1 MVGRVLKAKVRK
13 LERQETD
20 QLGSLVY
27 LFDKIH
33 PDQLDR
39 RELQLILLAC
49 STILILGA
57 GLALLMYPVVF
68 SYSSSVLRNAFYGFC
83 GLSAL
88 LAVYLVDRQVT
99 ILHLRR
105 QITEAGTRAA
115 ETKIEASAELLNAIP
130 NLNSFKDRLAMEYR
144 RAAAASQVLSVLVIT
159 VMLPEEVSSTPFAIS
174 LLSDAAKAISLK
186 LRGEDSIYVLRPHC
200 FGTILPTVSRAVAER
215 ISNRVAEGLSDAAGA
230 TNRFSY
236 KIDIVN
242 WPANAA
248 SAHGL
253 QEAVLTL
260 LPADGSMRSM
270 AEETR

>member
-1 MVGRVLKAKVRK
+1 VLEAKGPK
-13 LERQETD
+13 LKEQEAD
-20 QLGSLVY
+20 QLGSFVR

-33 PDQLDR
+33 PEQLDR

-49 STILILGA
+49 STILVLGA

-68 SYSSSVLRNAFYGFC
+68 SYSSSMLRNAFYGFC

-105 QITEAGTRAA
+105 QIAEASRRAA

-144 RAAAASQVLSVLVIT
+144 RAAAANQVLSVLVIT
-159 VMLPEEVSSTPFAIS
+159 VVLPEEVSSTPFAIS
-174 LLSDAAKAISLK
+174 LLSDAAKAISRK
-186 LRGEDSIYVLRPHC
+186 LRGQDSLYVLRPHC

-215 ISNRVAEGLSDAAGA
+215 ISSRVAEGLADAAGA
-230 TNRFSY
+230 TNRFTY
-236 KIDIVN
+236 KINVVN

-248 SAHGL
+248 SAHEL

-260 LPADGSMRSM
+260 LPADNSMRSM
-270 AEETR
+270 AEETL